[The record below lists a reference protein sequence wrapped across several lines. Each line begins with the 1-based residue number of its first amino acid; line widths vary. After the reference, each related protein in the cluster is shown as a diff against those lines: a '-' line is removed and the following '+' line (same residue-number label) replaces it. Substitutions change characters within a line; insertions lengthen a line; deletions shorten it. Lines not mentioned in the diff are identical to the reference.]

1 MLRCGFRRRLT
12 SFATGA
18 VERRL
23 SSFTKTTAGAVE
35 LKISA
40 SGLFSSDSTLLR
52 ARIFDTPTGQ
62 ACLRPPSATVSPRTK
77 AEMAA
82 PVYAGCSRCGVC
94 PLLSTHLN
102 DASGRARVSCGAGQ
116 CERGYAERATHAA
129 TKDAI

>member
-1 MLRCGFRRRLT
+1 MQLMLRGGLRRRLT

-35 LKISA
+35 LKIST

-62 ACLRPPSATVSPRTK
+62 ACPPSATLSPRTVDVPY
-77 AEMAA
+77 ALRFTLMANHAMRPSVPVPTHTQA
-82 PVYAGCSRCGVC
+82 PLPPV
-94 PLLSTHLN
+94 P
-102 DASGRARVSCGAGQ
+102 
-116 CERGYAERATHAA
+116 
-129 TKDAI
+129 

>member
-62 ACLRPPSATVSPRTK
+62 ACLRPPSATVAVPH
-77 AEMAA
+77 A
-82 PVYAGCSRCGVC
+82 SR
-94 PLLSTHLN
+94 LLRITPCVHPCLSYQPTTSDHEDAN
-102 DASGRARVSCGAGQ
+102 DKSHGAGDKH
-116 CERGYAERATHAA
+116 T
-129 TKDAI
+129 